1 MLELIT
7 SPLFFLTLPTLTQAR
22 EIELLRA
29 RRDSTKPL
37 SLKNQMYDE
46 HGNLI
51 SWKNNVGEQDRHN
64 QERAAAKPNGL
75 KKQMFDADG
84 NLVACANNDGE
95 QDRHNPDMDLSPE
108 GMMLKKQREMEELR
122 RRRDSTKP
130 MGIKQKMFDEGGQLN
145 AWKSLKN
152 KDERELSRSLPFGD
166 IDSSAEGMKLKN
178 VSLNRSWFVTI
189 LVWKMACV
197 H

>member
-1 MLELIT
+1 
-7 SPLFFLTLPTLTQAR
+7 
-22 EIELLRA
+22 
-29 RRDSTKPL
+29 
-37 SLKNQMYDE
+37 MYDE

-51 SWKNNVGEQDRHN
+51 SWKNNAGEQDRHN

-75 KKQMFDADG
+75 KQQIDADG

>member
-1 MLELIT
+1 
-7 SPLFFLTLPTLTQAR
+7 
-22 EIELLRA
+22 
-29 RRDSTKPL
+29 
-37 SLKNQMYDE
+37 MYDE

-75 KKQMFDADG
+75 KQQMFDADG

-130 MGIKQKMFDEGGQLN
+130 MGIKQKMFNEGGQLN

-152 KDERELSRSLPFGD
+152 KDERELSRSLPIGD

-189 LVWKMACV
+189 LVWKKCLAFV
-197 H
+197 N

>member
-1 MLELIT
+1 
-7 SPLFFLTLPTLTQAR
+7 
-22 EIELLRA
+22 
-29 RRDSTKPL
+29 
-37 SLKNQMYDE
+37 MYDE

-51 SWKNNVGEQDRHN
+51 SWKNNAGEQDRHN
-64 QERAAAKPNGL
+64 QEMDTSAAGMKLKKEMEMNALRAAAKPNGL
-75 KKQMFDADG
+75 KQQMFDADG

-95 QDRHNPDMDLSPE
+95 QNRHNPDMDLSPE

-130 MGIKQKMFDEGGQLN
+130 MGLKQKMFDEGGQLN

-152 KDERELSRSLPFGD
+152 NDERELSRSLPIGD

-189 LVWKMACV
+189 LVWKQCLTFV
-197 H
+197 N